1 MGRTGLIRRLGLAET
16 IGAILIAAYAVAV
29 LAGPLIFDAS
39 GLSLLYLTLFFV
51 CLSAAWNLFSGLS
64 GYINF
69 GFTAFVG
76 IGMYVS
82 VIALVDFKFSVWPA
96 YLASGLAAALFAA
109 VLGYPVLRI
118 RGAYFS
124 IAMLAIAEAMRVL
137 VSTDYF
143 EPVTRGGRGFPVLAG
158 SLTQQYFAMLM
169 TTFAVL
175 ATSLSLVNSRFGL
188 ELIAIRED
196 ETAAEGLGVNTARI
210 KVMALVISAFFA
222 GVAGG
227 IHATFVHYIDPNSAF
242 DIKLTI
248 MPIIMTIF
256 GGLGTVLGPLIG
268 GVTLEFISDY
278 SWLYLGRM
286 NVTIFGLILVALIIW
301 QPEGLIVRLKE
312 LGKLPKTR
320 ML

>member
-1 MGRTGLIRRLGLAET
+1 MQQIGVIRRFGLIMT
-16 IGAILIAAYAVAV
+16 VGAMLIATYVVAV
-29 LAGPLIFDAS
+29 LAGPAIFDPS

-51 CLSAAWNLFSGLS
+51 CLSAAWNVFSGLS

-69 GFTAFVG
+69 GFAAFVG

-82 VIALVDFKFSVWPA
+82 VIALVDLKFGLGPA
-96 YLASGLAAALFAA
+96 YISGGIAAAMFAA

-124 IAMLAIAEAMRVL
+124 IAMLAIAEALRVL
-137 VSTDYF
+137 VSTDF
-143 EPVTRGGRGFPVLAG
+143 LEPITRGGRGFPVLAG
-158 SLTQQYFAMLM
+158 SLTQQYFAMLAI
-169 TTFAVL
+169 TFAVL
-175 ATSLSLVNSRFGL
+175 ACSFVLANSRFGL

-196 ETAAEGLGVNTARI
+196 ETAADGLGVNTARI
-210 KVMALVISAFFA
+210 KVTAFVISGFFA

-242 DIKLTI
+242 DIKFTI

-268 GVTLEFISDY
+268 GVALELISDY

>member
-1 MGRTGLIRRLGLAET
+1 MRRSDLIPT
-16 IGAILIAAYAVAV
+16 IGTILLAAYAAVA
-29 LAGPLIFDAS
+29 LAGPAIFGPS

-51 CLSAAWNLFSGLS
+51 CLAAAWNLFSGLS
-64 GYINF
+64 GYVNF

-76 IGMYVS
+76 VGMYAS
-82 VIALVDFKFSVWPA
+82 VIALVDLKFDLWAA
-96 YLASGLAAALFAA
+96 YLSGGIAAALFAA
-109 VLGYPVLRI
+109 VLGYPVLRM

-143 EPVTRGGRGFPVLAG
+143 EPITRGGRGFPVLAG
-158 SLTQQYFAMLM
+158 SLTQQYVAML
-169 TTFAVL
+169 TVTFAVL
-175 ATSLSLVNSRFGL
+175 ATSLALANSRFGL

-210 KVMALVISAFFA
+210 KVMAFVISAFFA

-242 DIKLTI
+242 DIKFTI

-256 GGLGTVLGPLIG
+256 GGLGTVVGPLIG
-268 GVTLEFISDY
+268 GVSLELVSDY

-286 NVTIFGLILVALIIW
+286 NVTIFGLILAALVIW

-312 LGKLPKTR
+312 AGTLPKTR
-320 ML
+320 AL